1 MTSADGREISMIA
14 TRIDHSTPSMDF
26 FAVPPGFV
34 EANTVVPSP

>member
-1 MTSADGREISMIA
+1 MITMIA

-34 EANTVVPSP
+34 EANTLLPTP